1 MTDYIC
7 KFTLKKLYEKSIINE
22 EDMEIYGY
30 GLKLLISTIFK
41 VLGFLAVGIFTGL
54 LKETIIFILFFSS
67 LRIQAGGYHAKTV
80 IGCFLGTLVL
90 IFTSI
95 VLVKILPVDY
105 TTYFIL
111 ITLVVS
117 NLLIFIYAPLE
128 NKNKPFTDEEKVV
141 YKHRS
146 ILVAI
151 IGSFI
156 ILASIGLGQKF
167 VYLGT
172 IASTSF
178 LLESLTLINFRKN
191 I

>member
-172 IASTSF
+172 IASASF

>member
-54 LKETIIFILFFSS
+54 LEETIIFILFFSS

-172 IASTSF
+172 IASASF
-178 LLESLTLINFRKN
+178 LLELLTLINFRKN